1 MTHGCKPNGKFR
13 KAVQGSPMSRISTT
27 SITGS
32 NAQPEGSTHGKHMLT
47 MFVLLCYPK
56 ISANEPLLKF
66 FWEDY

>member
-32 NAQPEGSTHGKHMLT
+32 MLRIQFSQKVPHMEST
-47 MFVLLCYPK
+47 C
-56 ISANEPLLKF
+56 
-66 FWEDY
+66 